1 MQQTTSK
8 TRNYKQ
14 IGQTSTTEKELF
26 PLLWQLKLLK
36 HELKEDEI
44 LTIKT

>member
-1 MQQTTSK
+1 MQQTTYT

-14 IGQTSTTEKELF
+14 IGQMSTIEKELF
-26 PLLWQLKLLK
+26 PLLWQLKLLENK
-36 HELKEDEI
+36 LKEDEI